1 MAKTVAILGGGVAGM
16 SAAHELAERGFKV
29 EVYERQLL
37 AGGKARSIPV
47 LPEIGYNPGK
57 RRQERAVDAWQKK
70 GSPGGH
76 RLWVPGEHG
85 FRFFPSFYRHVV
97 DTMSRI
103 PTEEGGKVSDNL
115 TGTTQFLL
123 ARYGRPGIVVPA
135 SFPGTLAE
143 TSVAVNGFLSLVGG
157 ETGVSSAE
165 IAFFSSRVWQIIT
178 SCYERRL
185 QEYEKTSWW
194 DFIDAEHRS
203 QVYQDFFSHGVL
215 RSLVAA
221 QPRRANTRT
230 MGDILVQLLVGILDP
245 ATPTS
250 DRLLNGPTNEVWILP
265 WLSYLSSLGV
275 NYHFE
280 STVTA
285 IHCSS
290 GTIRGAT
297 VEFQDGKTTEIKA
310 DYYLAALP
318 VERMGPLV
326 TPAMIEADAALA
338 GLPLLADN
346 VEWMNGIQFYLKRD
360 VPIVHGHAIFT
371 DSAWS
376 LTSVSQK
383 QFWPEVDL
391 EDYGDGSVQGILS
404 VDISDWESP
413 GLNGKPAMECTRK
426 EIAAEVWNQLKLSL
440 NVGGRMLLR
449 DEDLRYWYLDPDIQ
463 EGPDGRAMHNIE
475 PLLVNY
481 ADTWRLRPEAVTA
494 IPNLFLASDYVRTY
508 TDIATMEGANEA
520 ARRAVNGILDA
531 SGSTAERCRLWN
543 LHEPEIFQPFRE
555 YDRARFN
562 AGLPWDEQ
570 MSTAAVAVLD
580 AINRVGEKVAPGSK
594 YGSFPDATPAV
605 GASQIMNIASQV
617 LSASGNNAN
626 ASNTAAIRSSG
637 TGGLR
642 IVQKK

>member
-57 RRQERAVDAWQKK
+57 RRQERAVNAWQKK

-383 QFWPEVDL
+383 QFWPDVDL